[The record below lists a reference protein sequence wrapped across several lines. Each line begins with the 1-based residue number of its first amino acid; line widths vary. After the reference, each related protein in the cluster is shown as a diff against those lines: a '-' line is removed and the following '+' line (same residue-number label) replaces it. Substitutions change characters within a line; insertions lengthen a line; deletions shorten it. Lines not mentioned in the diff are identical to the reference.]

1 MKLKEI
7 ITNKKENNMKS
18 NFLLICTVL
27 FFATTVLGCNMIK
40 GAGKDIENAGGS
52 IQKTVDHND

>member
-1 MKLKEI
+1 MK
-7 ITNKKENNMKS
+7 T
-18 NFLLICTVL
+18 NFLLFLAVL
-27 FFATTVLGCNMIK
+27 FLVTSVLGCNTMR

>member
-1 MKLKEI
+1 MKKNIYI
-7 ITNKKENNMKS
+7 ILAVV
-18 NFLLICTVL
+18 FL
-27 FFATTVLGCNMIK
+27 TTSVLGCNMMR

>member
-1 MKLKEI
+1 M
-7 ITNKKENNMKS
+7 S
-18 NFLLICTVL
+18 ALI
-27 FFATTVLGCNMIK
+27 LGCNMMR

>member
-1 MKLKEI
+1 
-7 ITNKKENNMKS
+7 MKS

>member
-1 MKLKEI
+1 MKQNIYI
-7 ITNKKENNMKS
+7 I
-18 NFLLICTVL
+18 LATVL
-27 FFATTVLGCNMIK
+27 LATSVLGCNMLR